1 MAIIDVIKFEG
12 QQGLLIWKWEAL
24 NNKKRG
30 EEIRLGSQLVV
41 GPAQEAIFIRG
52 GEIVDVFN
60 SGTHTLSTNN
70 LPILSKIIGLAFGG
84 DSPFNAEI
92 YFVNKSVLLDNK
104 FGLMPFNLL
113 EPNFKIPV
121 PITARGSFA
130 IRVEDGSSLL
140 KQLVGNLS
148 SFESQAIAQH
158 FRGIIT
164 ENIKTAIANI
174 SKSEN
179 LSPFELEVI
188 VSEVS
193 TAVRAILEQSLSE
206 YGLDLKLFSIE
217 GISIVDDDPKVK
229 KLLDEYQ
236 RLMSEDVEERMR
248 LKRRAENLEVYKVER
263 TFDTTEKAA
272 ENIGGGEGGTGGI
285 LGTMVG
291 MGMVN
296 PIAQSMGNMMSNVNQ
311 NTTTPQEDGSSK
323 IIELLKQLGE
333 LKSMGVLT
341 EEEFTTKKQELL
353 SKLK

>member
-12 QQGLLIWKWEAL
+12 QQGLLIWKWEAQ

-30 EEIRLGSQLVV
+30 EEIRLGSQLIV
-41 GPAQEAIFIRG
+41 GPAQEAIFVRG

-104 FGLMPFNLL
+104 FGLLPFNLL

-148 SFESQAIAQH
+148 NFEAQAITQH
-158 FRGIIT
+158 FRGLLT
-164 ENIKTAIANI
+164 ENVKNAIANI
-174 SKSEN
+174 SKNEH

-248 LKRRAENLEVYKVER
+248 LKRRAENLEIYKIER

-311 NTTTPQEDGSSK
+311 NVTHQEDGNSK
-323 IIELLKQLGE
+323 IIDLLKQLGE

-341 EEEFTTKKQELL
+341 DEEFTAKKQELL

>member
-12 QQGLLIWKWEAL
+12 QQGLLIWKWEAQ

-30 EEIRLGSQLVV
+30 EEIRLGSQLIV
-41 GPAQEAIFIRG
+41 GPAQEAIFVRG
-52 GEIVDVFN
+52 GEIVDVFG

-92 YFVNKSVLLDNK
+92 YFVNKSVILDNK
-104 FGLMPFNLL
+104 FGLLPFNLL

-130 IRVEDGSSLL
+130 LRVEDGSSLL
-140 KQLVGNLS
+140 KQIVGNLS
-148 SFESQAIAQH
+148 NFEGQAIAQH
-158 FRGIIT
+158 FRGILT

-174 SKSEN
+174 SKNEH

-248 LKRRAENLEVYKVER
+248 LKRRAENLEVYKIER

-272 ENIGGGEGGTGGI
+272 ENLGGSDGGTGGI

-311 NTTTPQEDGSSK
+311 NIAPTEDGNSK
-323 IIELLKQLGE
+323 IIDLLKQLGE

-341 EEEFTTKKQELL
+341 EEEFTAKKQELL

>member
-12 QQGLLIWKWEAL
+12 QQGLLIWKWEAQ

-30 EEIRLGSQLVV
+30 EEIRLGSQLIV
-41 GPAQEAIFIRG
+41 GPSQEAIFVRG

-104 FGLMPFNLL
+104 FGLLPFNLL

-130 IRVEDGSSLL
+130 LRVEDGSSLL

-148 SFESQAIAQH
+148 NFEGQAISQH
-158 FRGIIT
+158 FRGILT

-174 SKSEN
+174 SKNEN

-229 KLLDEYQ
+229 SYLTNIKDSC
-236 RLMSEDVEERMR
+236 RKM
-248 LKRRAENLEVYKVER
+248 LKKE
-263 TFDTTEKAA
+263 
-272 ENIGGGEGGTGGI
+272 
-285 LGTMVG
+285 
-291 MGMVN
+291 
-296 PIAQSMGNMMSNVNQ
+296 
-311 NTTTPQEDGSSK
+311 
-323 IIELLKQLGE
+323 
-333 LKSMGVLT
+333 
-341 EEEFTTKKQELL
+341 
-353 SKLK
+353 

>member
-12 QQGLLIWKWEAL
+12 QQGLLIWKWEAQ

-30 EEIRLGSQLVV
+30 EEIRLGSQLIV
-41 GPAQEAIFIRG
+41 GPAQEAIFVRG

-84 DSPFNAEI
+84 DSPFNSEI

-148 SFESQAIAQH
+148 SFESHAIAQH
-158 FRGIIT
+158 FRGVIT
-164 ENIKTAIANI
+164 ENTKTAIANI

>member
-12 QQGLLIWKWEAL
+12 QQGLLIWKWEAQ

-30 EEIRLGSQLVV
+30 EEIRLGSQLIV
-41 GPAQEAIFIRG
+41 GPAQEAIFVRG

-84 DSPFNAEI
+84 DSPFNSEI

-158 FRGIIT
+158 FRGVIT

-193 TAVRAILEQSLSE
+193 TAVRAILEQSLTE

>member
-12 QQGLLIWKWEAL
+12 QQGLLIWKWEAQ

-30 EEIRLGSQLVV
+30 EEIRLGSQLIV
-41 GPAQEAIFIRG
+41 GPAQEAIFVRG
-52 GEIVDVFN
+52 GEIVDVFE

-92 YFVNKSVLLDNK
+92 YFVNKSVILDNK
-104 FGLMPFNLL
+104 FGLLPFNLL

-130 IRVEDGSSLL
+130 LRVEDGSSLL

-148 SFESQAIAQH
+148 NFEGQAIAQH
-158 FRGIIT
+158 FRGILT

-174 SKSEN
+174 SKNEH

-248 LKRRAENLEVYKVER
+248 LKRRAENLEVYKIER

-272 ENIGGGEGGTGGI
+272 ENLGGGDGGTGGI

-311 NTTTPQEDGSSK
+311 NVSPQEDGNSK

-341 EEEFTTKKQELL
+341 EDEFTAKKQELL

>member
-12 QQGLLIWKWEAL
+12 QQGLLVWKWEAQ
-24 NNKKRG
+24 NNKKRS
-30 EEIRLGSQLVV
+30 EEVRLGSQLIV
-41 GPAQEAIFIRG
+41 GPAQEAIFVRG

-60 SGTHTLSTNN
+60 PGTHTLSTNN

-92 YFVNKSVLLDNK
+92 YFINKSVLLDNK
-104 FGLMPFNLL
+104 FGLLPFNLL

-130 IRVEDGSSLL
+130 LRVEDGSSLL

-158 FRGIIT
+158 FRGVIT

-193 TAVRAILEQSLSE
+193 TAVRAILELSLAE

-272 ENIGGGEGGTGGI
+272 ENLGGGDGGTGGI

-311 NTTTPQEDGSSK
+311 NVAPNEDGNSK
-323 IIELLKQLGE
+323 IVELLKQLGE

-341 EEEFTTKKQELL
+341 EDEFSAKKQELL

>member
-12 QQGLLIWKWEAL
+12 QQGLLIWKWEAQ

-30 EEIRLGSQLVV
+30 EEIRLGSQLIV
-41 GPAQEAIFIRG
+41 GPAQEAIFVRG
-52 GEIVDVFN
+52 GEIVDVFG

-92 YFVNKSVLLDNK
+92 YFVNKSVILDNK
-104 FGLMPFNLL
+104 FGLLPFNLL

-130 IRVEDGSSLL
+130 LRVEDGSSLL

-148 SFESQAIAQH
+148 DFEGQAITQH
-158 FRGIIT
+158 FRGILT

-174 SKSEN
+174 SKNEH

-248 LKRRAENLEVYKVER
+248 LKRRAENLEVYKIER

-272 ENIGGGEGGTGGI
+272 ENLGGSDGGTGGI

-311 NTTTPQEDGSSK
+311 NVSPAEDGNSK
-323 IIELLKQLGE
+323 IIDLLKQLGE

-341 EEEFTTKKQELL
+341 EEEFTAKKQELL

>member
-12 QQGLLIWKWEAL
+12 QQNLLIWKWEAQ

-30 EEIRLGSQLVV
+30 EEIRLGSQLIV
-41 GPAQEAIFIRG
+41 GPAQEAIFVRG
-52 GEIVDVFN
+52 GEIVDVFH

-84 DSPFNAEI
+84 DSPFNAEV

-104 FGLMPFNLL
+104 FGLLPFNLL

-130 IRVEDGSSLL
+130 LRVEDGSSLL

-158 FRGIIT
+158 FRGVIT

-193 TAVRAILEQSLSE
+193 TAVRAILELSLAE

-272 ENIGGGEGGTGGI
+272 ENLGGGDGGTGGI

-311 NTTTPQEDGSSK
+311 NVAPNEDGNSK
-323 IIELLKQLGE
+323 IVELLKQLGE

-341 EEEFTTKKQELL
+341 EDEFSAKKQELL

>member
-12 QQGLLIWKWEAL
+12 QQNLLIWKWDAQ

-30 EEIRLGSQLVV
+30 EEIRLGSQLIV
-41 GPAQEAIFIRG
+41 GPAQEAIFVRG
-52 GEIVDVFN
+52 GEIVGVFH

-84 DSPFNAEI
+84 DSPFNAEV

-104 FGLMPFNLL
+104 FGLLPFNLL

-148 SFESQAIAQH
+148 SFESQTIAQH
-158 FRGIIT
+158 FRGVIT

-193 TAVRAILEQSLSE
+193 TAVRAILELSLSE

-272 ENIGGGEGGTGGI
+272 ENLGGGDGGTGGI

-311 NTTTPQEDGSSK
+311 NVAPTEDGNSK
-323 IIELLKQLGE
+323 IVELLKQLGE

-341 EEEFTTKKQELL
+341 DDEFSAKKQELL

>member
-12 QQGLLIWKWEAL
+12 QQGLLIWKWEAQ

-30 EEIRLGSQLVV
+30 EEIRLGSQLIV
-41 GPAQEAIFIRG
+41 GPAQEAIFVRG

-84 DSPFNAEI
+84 DSPFNSEI

-158 FRGIIT
+158 FRGVIT